1 MSLLED
7 YIKDLN
13 RLESAREGNKKF
25 RRIRSIDFVKGFAIC
40 LIVLAHSSG
49 SWVDYEWR
57 WMYGLLFAILDVFG
71 PSLFIFLSA
80 ISVIFSLRKK
90 MGFIPKKSI
99 RNAVFLRGVI
109 IMFLGVLYNL
119 FSVQNVPFPLNLWGW
134 NILMFIGVS
143 QIICY
148 FALKFSRGAR
158 IGIGIMAV
166 YITPPLREFLFLQ
179 KDNNP
184 IVWIFHY
191 IIVSPAPH
199 ITFFPYVALCFFSTI
214 FGEMF
219 FEAMLLETRE
229 AYMEAFRSFLKY
241 GIIFVIIGIGL
252 TILGG
257 NMALQTEDVVF
268 SEYNFIELLDIMRNQ
283 SFFKVSGFPRFL
295 LRGTS
300 ENLFY
305 SLGMALIILGIS
317 YYYIDIKKKD
327 NSFIKMLIFYGKT
340 SLTIF
345 FIHYIGLL
353 FYFRFLNIIIFWF
366 VWVAYIGF
374 FGLLLYLWNKFAG
387 GKFTFE
393 WFMVQMK
400 GKNRKS
406 AKNG

>member
-317 YYYIDIKKKD
+317 YYYIDIKKK
-327 NSFIKMLIFYGKT
+327 
-340 SLTIF
+340 
-345 FIHYIGLL
+345 
-353 FYFRFLNIIIFWF
+353 R
-366 VWVAYIGF
+366 
-374 FGLLLYLWNKFAG
+374 
-387 GKFTFE
+387 
-393 WFMVQMK
+393 
-400 GKNRKS
+400 
-406 AKNG
+406 